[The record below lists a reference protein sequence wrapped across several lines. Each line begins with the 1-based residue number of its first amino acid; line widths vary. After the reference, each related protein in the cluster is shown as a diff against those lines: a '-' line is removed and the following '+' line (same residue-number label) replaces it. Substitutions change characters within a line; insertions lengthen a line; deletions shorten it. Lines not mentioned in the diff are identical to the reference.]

1 MKTRIFR
8 FAAALLA
15 AAFAAVALPAEEF
28 VAVAGK
34 EGLFIL
40 RRRDGIWQIAARH
53 PEKGL
58 FYLAGSADDPAV
70 LFGALRQGAVRRYAV
85 RRYAVRRN
93 GTVAADAPRPTG
105 GRTCCHVSCAPGGR
119 GVYAANYSS
128 ASVAFLTENGSLSL
142 LRHTGGRPGAPRQT
156 APHPH
161 FAAPTPDERF
171 LAVADLGLDRV
182 FLYPIETDGAP
193 SETGRVEIELPEG
206 SGPRHLLFSP
216 DGGTLYVADELDSTL
231 SVLKRENG
239 EWRLLRQFPATAKAS
254 PKRRNY
260 PGALRFSSDRNW
272 LFLTNRGADTVA
284 LFRILADGMPEA
296 RQEFPVAPF
305 PSDILELG
313 GTIFV
318 ACSKGDA
325 VEVLDFDAGNGV
337 ISSSGAARIPIP
349 GAIALSPGEVR

>member
-1 MKTRIFR
+1 MKPRLFR
-8 FAAALLA
+8 FAAALLLA
-15 AAFAAVALPAEEF
+15 VSAAVSAEDF

-34 EGLFIL
+34 EGLVLL
-40 RRRDGIWQIAARH
+40 RLRDGLWQVAGEH

-58 FYLAGSADDPAV
+58 FYLAASVNDPAV
-70 LFGALRQGAVRRYAV
+70 LFGALRRGAVRRYAV
-85 RRYAVRRN
+85 RPN
-93 GTVAADAPRPTG
+93 GTVADDEPRPTG

-128 ASVAFLTENGSLSL
+128 ASVAFLTENGGLL
-142 LRHTGGRPGAPRQT
+142 VLRHTGGRPGAPRQT

-182 FLYPIETDGAP
+182 FLYPLEADGAP
-193 SETGRVEIELPEG
+193 SEAGRVDIELPEG
-206 SGPRHLLFSP
+206 SGPRHLLFSA

-231 SVLKRENG
+231 AVLKREG
-239 EWRLLRQFPATAKAS
+239 QEWRIVQRLPATAQAS
-254 PKRRNY
+254 PERRNY
-260 PGALRFSSDRNW
+260 PGAIRFSTDRNW
-272 LFLTNRGADTVA
+272 IFLTNRGADTVA
-284 LFRILADGMPEA
+284 LFRILADGTLEA
-296 RQEFPVAPF
+296 RQEFPVAAS
-305 PSDILELG
+305 PSDLLELR
-313 GTIFV
+313 GTLFV

-325 VEVLDFDAGNGV
+325 VEVLDFDAGRGA